1 MLVSLRL
8 QAEAPRESG
17 VRVRGL
23 LVRRDASQLLIDPR
37 CDDTAPARSAD
48 VPAAAEGCCERGAV
62 CARGAVPQ

>member
-37 CDDTAPARSAD
+37 CDDTAPCQECRCSR
-48 VPAAAEGCCERGAV
+48 RG
-62 CARGAVPQ
+62 RGLL